1 MEIAVVS
8 TSDLEAGNRR
18 QEPIVYGHQTK
29 PFMHRDQ
36 EEAIA
41 TSYIYPQQRSKTK
54 GVRVV

>member
-41 TSYIYPQQRSKTK
+41 TSYIYPQQRS
-54 GVRVV
+54 

>member
-41 TSYIYPQQRSKTK
+41 TSYIYIPSKEVKRK
-54 GVRVV
+54 GSE